1 MFYIFITIIVVGIGL
16 FITSFFLTDKV
27 KELENQL
34 EQFSITTMQ
43 DTYQIRKK
51 LRVLEEELLTNEPIV
66 NKPTEEPEV
75 FNHDLQNKPLLVQKI
90 HHLYEQGFSIE
101 DIAKETNLSNH
112 DVNMI
117 LKHQM

>member
-1 MFYIFITIIVVGIGL
+1 MFYIFLTIILIAIGL
-16 FITSFFLTDKV
+16 FIASFFLNDRV
-27 KELENQL
+27 KEIEDQL

-43 DTYQIRKK
+43 DTYQIKKK
-51 LRVLEEELLTNEPIV
+51 LKVLEEELLTNEPIV
-66 NKPTEEPEV
+66 KKAVNEYESNME
-75 FNHDLQNKPLLVQKI
+75 DLENKPLLVLKI
-90 HHLYEQGFSIE
+90 HHLHEQGFSIE